1 MLPEKKKWRHRQ
13 YDHGNAFWSVFY
25 VLRYVTRFF
34 RRIFYIPVT
43 FILTNRNTVTRQIGY
58 FYRDRLIMTEKEYN
72 ECVSTYADN
81 VYRFILKN
89 LRHEEDARDVVQTA
103 FEKMWR
109 NREDIDNTKCKSYLF
124 TVAYH
129 QMIDHIRKVKRIYL
143 KEEFAEETKVQ
154 SNQQNSLKKVLEEA
168 LSRLSETQ
176 RSLVLLK
183 DYEGYSYDEI
193 GQITG
198 LSESQVKVYLHR
210 ARVQLKTYLVKLEN
224 VI

>member
-1 MLPEKKKWRHRQ
+1 
-13 YDHGNAFWSVFY
+13 
-25 VLRYVTRFF
+25 
-34 RRIFYIPVT
+34 
-43 FILTNRNTVTRQIGY
+43 
-58 FYRDRLIMTEKEYN
+58 MTEREYN
-72 ECVSTYADN
+72 ECVTTYADN

-109 NREDIDNTKCKSYLF
+109 NRAEVDATRSKSYLF

-129 QMIDHIRKVKRIYL
+129 QMIDHIRKVKRITL
-143 KEEFAEETKVQ
+143 KEEFNENSRVQ
-154 SNQQNSLKKVLEEA
+154 DKPANNLKKILEEA

-183 DYEGYSYDEI
+183 DYEGYSYEEI
-193 GQITG
+193 GKITG

-210 ARVQLKTYLVKLEN
+210 ARVQLKNYLVKQEN